1 MATFK
6 ITLIK
11 RTPFRA
17 EAEEEWSN
25 SYHLNGTEPANAA
38 AWATLAEAIWAMEG
52 AFIYTGNV
60 NTHLV
65 RAYGYSPGSDVATY
79 VGDFTAGGTTV
90 GINPVGGAYTH
101 NGPEQAMLNQ
111 CVLLRF
117 QCGLSTKT
125 GRPRY
130 VMKYI
135 HAVPVGY
142 YANETTNGLAAAGA
156 TALASMYNG
165 TLPAGVVLCAPDG
178 TECTSGILSPYY
190 TTHQIKRRGKRP
202 RRGA

>member
-6 ITLIK
+6 LTLVK
-11 RTPFRA
+11 STPFRA
-17 EAEEEWSN
+17 EAEEQWSN
-25 SYHLNGTEPANAA
+25 SYHLSGDEPADGPS
-38 AWATLAEAIWAMEG
+38 WANLARAIWAMEG
-52 AFIYTGNV
+52 AFIYTGNI
-60 NTHLV
+60 NTHFV
-65 RAYGYSPGSDVATY
+65 RAYGYAPGSDVATY
-79 VGDFTAGGTTV
+79 VGDFTAGGTNA
-90 GINPVGGAYTH
+90 GIVPVGGGYTH
-101 NGPEQAMLNQ
+101 NGVEQAMLNQ

-142 YANETTNGLAAAGA
+142 YANEQTNGLAAAGA
-156 TALASMYNG
+156 TALSSMYDG
-165 TLPAGVVLCAPDG
+165 TLPGGVILSAPDG
-178 TECTSGILSPYY
+178 THCTSGILAPFY